1 MDIHKNIMHN
11 RNEDWRGQET
21 TNFAFWD
28 SRVDHPRDP
37 LGWCTVF
44 LSSLTFDQRLEALLT
59 LFLATMYV
67 KMIKKHSYWLP
78 CCSVKASRWGCP
90 LASISSICDMTTERP
105 QPGTVL
111 NWATRPVISSSF
123 KASLTNPTMALASG
137 CSEPFS
143 AAARILNSRLA
154 DKSEPIRPKYD
165 TVGRP
170 WVMVPVL
177 SKTTVCVLWAVSR
190 GSAP

>member
-1 MDIHKNIMHN
+1 MSKKL
-11 RNEDWRGQET
+11 EPKELW
-21 TNFAFWD
+21 
-28 SRVDHPRDP
+28 
-37 LGWCTVF
+37 WCTVF
-44 LSSLTFDQRLEALLT
+44 LSSLTFDQRLQAPLNSLSY
-59 LFLATMYV
+59 FHYYYV
-67 KMIKKHSYWLP
+67 KMIKKHSYWLR

-111 NWATRPVISSSF
+111 NWATLPVISSSF
-123 KASLTNPTMALASG
+123 RASLTNPTMALARG

-143 AAARILNSRLA
+143 AAPKMLNRRLA
-154 DKSEPIRPKYD
+154 DKSFPIRPKYD